1 MSDPLQADY
10 SNPAVTPPRPAAA
23 QAAGLSSLLLDE
35 LNCGV
40 VLVDQQGTIL
50 HANRTG
56 RSELMRCH
64 VLGEANGSLYAL
76 AIQDG
81 KALQAALDRTA
92 DGKRGLVNLRASG
105 REMSIVLVPLP
116 DQSAK
121 GAHRVALYFARN
133 EVCETSLLG
142 FFASTYRLTPAEEQV
157 LAILVQGYNA
167 PEAATLLD
175 VAVSTVRTH
184 VRNLCSK
191 TQSGGIRELVSRV
204 AVLPPVASAGPAG
217 HVH

>member
-64 VLGEANGSLYAL
+64 VLGEANGSL
-76 AIQDG
+76 
-81 KALQAALDRTA
+81 
-92 DGKRGLVNLRASG
+92 
-105 REMSIVLVPLP
+105 
-116 DQSAK
+116 
-121 GAHRVALYFARN
+121 
-133 EVCETSLLG
+133 
-142 FFASTYRLTPAEEQV
+142 
-157 LAILVQGYNA
+157 
-167 PEAATLLD
+167 
-175 VAVSTVRTH
+175 
-184 VRNLCSK
+184 
-191 TQSGGIRELVSRV
+191 
-204 AVLPPVASAGPAG
+204 
-217 HVH
+217 